1 MNMKVDG
8 GCRNN
13 GYQGAVGAAAVVLEK
28 KYRGRRQIWTQVLPG
43 YPTPTS
49 QRAELAAIILALEKA
64 VEKVDELYNGPYLI
78 VTIYT
83 DSKYAHGCMTDWS
96 YKWRDNG
103 WVNAA
108 GRDVVNQDLVKEA
121 LELEA
126 AIERYGGEVE
136 YIWIP
141 RAENEEADAAVND
154 RLDEEC
160 GGNDYESSS
169 EEDW

>member
-1 MNMKVDG
+1 
-8 GCRNN
+8 
-13 GYQGAVGAAAVVLEK
+13 
-28 KYRGRRQIWTQVLPG
+28 
-43 YPTPTS
+43 
-49 QRAELAAIILALEKA
+49 
-64 VEKVDELYNGPYLI
+64 
-78 VTIYT
+78 
-83 DSKYAHGCMTDWS
+83 MTDWS